1 MAYNWPRM
9 PKLREYRCACGVQ
22 FEHLFM
28 TADET
33 PACPECGVAAS
44 ENDELMGGTL
54 CSTIIPM
61 YKGSL
66 KQKAGYVHT
75 HADRPAEK
83 GSVAVPR
90 KGNIA

>member
-1 MAYNWPRM
+1 MRS
-9 PKLREYRCACGVQ
+9 
-22 FEHLFM
+22 
-28 TADET
+28 ADEDT
-33 PACPECGVAAS
+33 LPSCPACSVRVTEG
-44 ENDELMGGTL
+44 DEVFGGQPFG
-54 CSTIIPM
+54 TIIPM

-90 KGNIA
+90 KANV

>member
-1 MAYNWPRM
+1 VA
-9 PKLREYRCACGVQ
+9 KLREYVCSCGHR
-22 FEHLFM
+22 FEHTFM
-28 TADET
+28 TSEDEST
-33 PACPECGVAAS
+33 LPTCAKCDAQVVDD
-44 ENDELMGGTL
+44 DEVLGGQTFG
-54 CSTIIPM
+54 TIVPM

-90 KGNIA
+90 KAEI

>member
-1 MAYNWPRM
+1 M
-9 PKLREYRCACGVQ
+9 PKIQDYVCKCGERFEYLSMGSDDVPSCPACG
-22 FEHLFM
+22 ER
-28 TADET
+28 
-33 PACPECGVAAS
+33 CPEGQP
-44 ENDELMGGTL
+44 GGRPFG
-54 CSTIIPM
+54 TIVPM

-90 KGNIA
+90 KADI